1 MRPALLAGAELYRQS
16 SYGSGHPLAIARVS
30 ATLDLI
36 AALRWCDP
44 AQYRV
49 APLARPDQLAG
60 FHDPGYIRVV
70 QRAEQRQRVP
80 AVDRARHH
88 VGANGNPVFREVY
101 RRPATSSGAT
111 LAALDWLDE
120 PGVVYSL
127 PGGTHHA
134 MADRAAGFCYF
145 NDAVLA
151 LRKAL
156 AGGMARVAYLD
167 LDAHHG
173 DGVEAGI
180 GADPRV
186 LCVSIHEAGRW
197 PHSGA
202 ALRPAG
208 TRVRNLPVPAGFHDA
223 DLRCLIDAVVVP
235 LLRDWQ
241 PELLIVQGGC
251 DALADD
257 PMSGLALSNGALW
270 AAVAAVRDLAP
281 RVIVTGGGGY
291 NPWAVARCW
300 AGIWATIAGHQIPDQ
315 VPAAAQAVLRG
326 LSWRHRLGREPPEHW
341 FTTLADPLRPGPVSA
356 AVRDLIAPALD
367 GGP

>member
-1 MRPALLAGAELYRQS
+1 MRPLLAGAEIYRRS

-36 AALRWCDP
+36 RALGWCDP
-44 AQYRV
+44 DQYRI

-60 FHDPGYIRVV
+60 FHDPAYIRVV

-80 AVDRARHH
+80 ATDRARHH
-88 VGANGNPVFREVY
+88 VGANGNPIFPEVY

-111 LAALDWLDE
+111 LAALDWLAE
-120 PGVVYSL
+120 PGIVYCL

-156 AGGMARVAYLD
+156 DSGMTRVAYLD

-180 GADPRV
+180 GADNRA
-186 LCVSIHEAGRW
+186 LCLSIHEAGRW
-197 PHSGA
+197 PYTGA
-202 ALRPAG
+202 TLRPPG
-208 TRVRNLPVPAGFHDA
+208 TRVRNLAVPAGFHDD
-223 DLRCLIDAVVVP
+223 DLACLVGEVVVP
-235 LLRDWQ
+235 LLAGWA

-251 DALADD
+251 DALSDD
-257 PMSGLALSNGALW
+257 PMSGLALSNRALW
-270 AAVAAVRDLAP
+270 AVIGQVTGLAP

-300 AGIWATIAGHQIPDQ
+300 AGIWATLAGHPVPDRL
-315 VPAAAQAVLRG
+315 PLAAESVLRA
-326 LSWRHRLGREPPEHW
+326 LTWRHRLGRTPPEHW
-341 FTTLADPLRPGPVSA
+341 FTTMADAPNRGQVCDQ
-356 AVRDLIAPALD
+356 VRALIAPALD